1 MKSNLVK
8 MSLLLGPQA
17 HWSRSYLS
25 LAITSGLVALFLAM
39 NPPKGLALASSPPN
53 PSKPIALA
61 PVITGGLEKPV
72 FLTHAGDHS
81 DRLFILEQPGRIRIM
96 KNGKLLSTPFLD
108 ISSKVDFGGEM
119 GLLGLAFH
127 LAYKDNGRYVVN
139 YTRSPDGATVVSE
152 YQVSRDP
159 YRSSTNEKVLLVIS
173 QPYGNHNGGMVAFGP
188 DEFLYIGMGD
198 GGAGGDPGNRGQN
211 PTELLGKILRID
223 VDRGSPY
230 AIPKSNPFFSRKKG
244 REIFASGFRNPWRF
258 SFDRETGKL
267 WAADVGQNRWEEI
280 DIVEKGKNYGWRI
293 MEGVHCFRPEEGC
306 PEDNLTKPIAEYRNA
321 GSRCAVT
328 GGYVYRG
335 RLIPK
340 LFGTY
345 VFADYCSG
353 EIMGLVDGEIQIF
366 LSTGLRISSF
376 GEDESGELYAVGHEG
391 SISKLVPGSSSN

>member
-17 HWSRSYLS
+17 HWRRSCLS
-25 LAITSGLVALFLAM
+25 LATTSGLVVLFLVM
-39 NPPKGLALASSPPN
+39 NPPKGLALASSPPKL
-53 PSKPIALA
+53 SEPIALA
-61 PVITGGLEKPV
+61 PVITGGLEQPV
-72 FLTHAGDHS
+72 FLTSAGDHS
-81 DRLFILEQPGRIRIM
+81 GRLFILEQAGRIRIIEH
-96 KNGKLLSTPFLD
+96 GDLLPTPFLD
-108 ISSKVDFGGEM
+108 ISFKVRSGGEM

-127 LAYKDNGRYVVN
+127 PAYRENGRYVVN
-139 YTRSPDGATVVSE
+139 YTRSQDGATVVSE
-152 YQVSRDP
+152 FRVSPDP
-159 YRSSTNEKVLLVIS
+159 SRSSTREKILLIIP

-198 GGAGGDPGNRGQN
+198 GGSGGDPGNRGQN
-211 PTELLGKILRID
+211 PAELLGKVLRID

-244 REIFASGFRNPWRF
+244 REIFATGFRNPWRF

-280 DIVEKGKNYGWRI
+280 DIVEKGKNYGWRF

-306 PEDNLTKPIAEYRNA
+306 PEDNLTKPVAEYRNA

-353 EIMGLVDGEIQIF
+353 EIMGLVDGEIRIF

-376 GEDESGELYAVGHEG
+376 GEDESGELYVVGHEG